1 MNSRKIIAVVHAGG
15 SPHHGPNTRWYYLG
29 QALRRQ
35 GIEVEI
41 VSSSFFHKYV
51 APPHVEAPLETRSV
65 DGLPYHWIRTRR
77 YRSRGLGQLANQWDF
92 VRGCRR
98 FSRQLAARSP
108 SVVVAVSPHPF
119 SAISALR
126 IARLADVPFV
136 FEIHDLWPQVLIELG
151 RIRSR
156 HPYAIAL
163 RAAERFAVRHADRI
177 VSLKRGDVDYLA
189 EEHSF
194 RRDRFIYSPNG
205 VLPSAT
211 STPVPEAFAKV
222 RARHRILVGYV
233 GAISAYYRLESL
245 VELAARF
252 RDRSEVGFVVVG
264 KGDLRDRLTRRVTE
278 AGLRCLHVLDAVP
291 PTAVPSILSS
301 LDIGYVSL
309 ADLPLHRF
317 GISCTKIADYM
328 QAGLPILGMY
338 RAAHDPVTA
347 AGCGL
352 VFPPDDIAG
361 AEAGL
366 AGLVGDPATRSA
378 MSDRARRH
386 FENHFDIERVAA
398 SLAADLFGSPTSTPQ
413 GGDGRR

>member
-1 MNSRKIIAVVHAGG
+1 MTARRILVVVHAGG

-51 APPHVEAPLETRSV
+51 APPSVGAPLETQMV
-65 DGLPYHWIRTRR
+65 DGLRYHWIRTRR
-77 YRSRGLGQLANQWDF
+77 YRTRGVGQLANQWDF
-92 VRGCRR
+92 VRGCMR
-98 FSRQLAARSP
+98 SARQLAARCP

-119 SAISALR
+119 SAIAAMK
-126 IARLADVPFV
+126 IARLASAPFV

-151 RIRSR
+151 RIRPA

-163 RAAERFAVRHADRI
+163 RAAEQYAVRHADRI
-177 VSLKRGDVDYLA
+177 VSLKRGDVDYLT
-189 EEHSF
+189 EQYSF
-194 RRDRFIYSPNG
+194 SPDRFIYSPNG
-205 VLPSAT
+205 VLPSGEAT
-211 STPVPEAFAKV
+211 ELPEAFARV
-222 RARHRILVGYV
+222 RGRHRVLVGYV

-245 VELAARF
+245 VDLAARF
-252 RDRSEVGFVVVG
+252 RDKRDLGFVVVG
-264 KGDLRDRLTRRVTE
+264 KGDLRDRLLRKVAE
-278 AGLRCLHVLDAVP
+278 ADLRCFHVLDAVP

-338 RAAHDPVTA
+338 RAAHDPVA
-347 AGCGL
+347 AADCGL
-352 VFPPDDIAG
+352 VFGPDDLAG

-366 AGLVGDPATRSA
+366 ERLLADPATRSA
-378 MSDRARRH
+378 MSARARRH
-386 FENHFDIERVAA
+386 FEEQFDIEKVAA
-398 SLAADLFGSPTSTPQ
+398 SLAADFFGPSSSISQ
-413 GGDGRR
+413 GGRVRR